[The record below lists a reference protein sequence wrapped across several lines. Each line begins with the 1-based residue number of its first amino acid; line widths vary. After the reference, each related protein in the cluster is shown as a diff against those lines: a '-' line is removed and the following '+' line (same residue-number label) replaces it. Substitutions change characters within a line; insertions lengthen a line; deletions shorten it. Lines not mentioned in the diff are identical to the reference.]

1 MLTQCMLYSVNE
13 VGLYDYIICN
23 EDVDSA
29 GKELKAVAERALQG
43 LVGRPADQPPAA
55 ASAASAPEP
64 ASKVWHCGGCST
76 VLVLGSAVGL
86 PLPTPVELAAVLSCE
101 QGAAHSLFVTLCRQ
115 TLASHGCMPN
125 MCTELV
131 SDTTHA
137 ARHSAAGPK
146 TVHMYSPSCT
156 PAAQ

>member
-1 MLTQCMLYSVNE
+1 MSAEPFSQLRQVNQQHQTMLTQCTLYSVNE
-13 VGLYDYIICN
+13 AGLYDYIICN

-76 VLVLGSAVGL
+76 VLVL
-86 PLPTPVELAAVLSCE
+86 LAFHYQHLW
-101 QGAAHSLFVTLCRQ
+101 SLLQ
-115 TLASHGCMPN
+115 S
-125 MCTELV
+125 
-131 SDTTHA
+131 
-137 ARHSAAGPK
+137 
-146 TVHMYSPSCT
+146 
-156 PAAQ
+156 